1 MILRMILDL
10 NREDK
15 HPMDL
20 KDCLKKMDEAGRLAH
35 VTTPVDAVHEL
46 SGVCAKL
53 DGGKALVFDHVKGYD
68 YPVTTGMWWNRENV
82 AAIFDKPVEELS
94 GLFADAVSSLRQVP
108 VAPVVVENAP
118 AQQVTMPEPDLTKI
132 PVPTHALL
140 DGGPYFSNCIIIA
153 KDPDTGV
160 RNTSVH
166 RLMVTGKDRLG
177 LLMDVGRHLR
187 DYYER
192 AEARGEPLEIT
203 INNGAHP
210 AYFVAATTPSSAAPI
225 EVDELAVASYLLGE
239 PARLCKSR
247 TVDVE
252 GIADA
257 QMIMEAEI
265 LPHVREPEGPFGE
278 VSGYYATR
286 ADRWVVHVK
295 SITMQKDPIIH
306 MLHPGRE
313 VWNGQGL
320 GVEANLFQTISKQV
334 KGLKK
339 VYMTHGGSHY
349 HVVLQ
354 LDPPN
359 NGMAKNAIMAAFA
372 AFPDLQMVTAV
383 NSDVNIY
390 DAEDVERALV
400 TRCDYSKDVL
410 IIPGAFGHE
419 LNPIAHGQNV
429 VTKIGFDCT
438 CPVPKPAAFTRVAF
452 QDVDLSNYQIN

>member
-1 MILRMILDL
+1 
-10 NREDK
+10 
-15 HPMDL
+15 MDL
-20 KDCLKKMDEAGRLAH
+20 KDCLKKMEQAGRLAH
-35 VTTPVDAVHEL
+35 ITTPVDAVHEL

-68 YPVTTGMWWNRENV
+68 YPVTTGMWWNRANI
-82 AAIFDKPVEELS
+82 APIFDTPVDQLS
-94 GLFADAVSSLRQVP
+94 NLFAQAVASLRQNP
-108 VAPVVVENAP
+108 IAPVVVDHAP
-118 AQQVTMPEPDLTKI
+118 VQSVIMEEPDLEKI

-166 RLMVTGKDRLG
+166 RRMVTGKNRMG
-177 LLMDVGRHLR
+177 ILMDMGRHLR

-192 AEARGEPLEIT
+192 AEARGMPLEIT

-225 EVDELAVASYLLGE
+225 DVDELAVASYLLKE

-257 QMIMEAEI
+257 QMVIEAEI

-286 ADRWVVHVK
+286 ADRWVVNVK
-295 SITMQKDPIIH
+295 AITLQKDPVIH

-320 GVEANLFQTISKQV
+320 GLEANLFQTISKQV
-334 KGLKK
+334 KGLKN

-354 LDPPN
+354 MDPPN
-359 NGMAKNAIMAAFA
+359 NGMAKNAICAAFA
-372 AFPDLQMVTAV
+372 AFSDLQMVTVV
-383 NSDVNIY
+383 NSDVDLY
-390 DAEDVERALV
+390 DAEDVERAMA
-400 TRCDYSKDVL
+400 TRCDPAKDIV

-419 LNPIAHGQNV
+419 LNPV
-429 VTKIGFDCT
+429 VHDNMAAKMGFDCT
-438 CPVPKPAAFTRVAF
+438 YPVPKPASYNRVSF
-452 QDVDLSNYQIN
+452 MDVDISRYEIV

>member
-1 MILRMILDL
+1 M
-10 NREDK
+10 E
-15 HPMDL
+15 
-20 KDCLKKMDEAGRLAH
+20 EAGRLAH

-68 YPVTTGMWWNRENV
+68 YPVTTGMWWNRANI
-82 AAIFDKPVEELS
+82 APIFDTPVEQLS
-94 GLFADAVSSLRQVP
+94 NLFAQAVASLRQDP
-108 VAPVVVENAP
+108 VAPVVVEHAP
-118 AQQVTMPEPDLTKI
+118 VQSVIMPEPDLGRI

-140 DGGPYFSNCIIIA
+140 DGGPYFSNCVIIA
-153 KDPDTGV
+153 KDPDTGI

-177 LLMDVGRHLR
+177 LLMDMGRHLR

-192 AEARGEPLEIT
+192 AEARGLPLEIT

-225 EVDELAVASYLLGE
+225 DVDELAVASYLLKE

-257 QMIMEAEI
+257 QMVMEAEI

-278 VSGYYATR
+278 VSGYYASR
-286 ADRWVVHVK
+286 ADRWVVRVK
-295 SITMQKDPIIH
+295 AITLQKDPIIH

-320 GVEANLFQTISKQV
+320 GLEANLFQTISKQV
-334 KGLKK
+334 KGLKN

-354 LDPPN
+354 MDPPN
-359 NGMAKNAIMAAFA
+359 NGMAKNAICAAFA
-372 AFPDLQMVTAV
+372 AFSDLQMVTVV

-400 TRCDYSKDVL
+400 TRCDPARDIV

-419 LNPIAHGQNV
+419 LNPV
-429 VTKIGFDCT
+429 VHDNMAAKMGFDCT
-438 CPVPKPAAFTRVAF
+438 YPVPKPAAYNRVSF
-452 QDVDLSNYQIN
+452 LDVDLSRYEIV

>member
-1 MILRMILDL
+1 
-10 NREDK
+10 
-15 HPMDL
+15 MDL
-20 KDCLKKMDEAGRLAH
+20 KDCLRKMEQAGRLAH

-46 SGVCAKL
+46 AGVAAKL

-68 YPVTTGMWWNRENV
+68 DPVSTGMWWNRENV
-82 AAIFDKPVEELS
+82 APIFDTPVDQLS
-94 GLFADAVSSLRQVP
+94 GLFAQAVASLRQNP
-108 VAPVVVENAP
+108 VAPVVVEDAP
-118 AQQVTMPEPDLTKI
+118 AQAVTMPEVDLGKI

-140 DGGPYFSNCIIIA
+140 DGGPYFSNCVIIA

-160 RNTSVH
+160 RNTSIH

-177 LLMDVGRHLR
+177 LLMDMGRHLR

-203 INNGAHP
+203 INNGTHP

-225 EVDELAVASYLLGE
+225 DVDELAVASYLLGE

-247 TVDVE
+247 TVSVE

-257 QMIMEAEI
+257 QLILEAEI

-295 SITMQKDPIIH
+295 AITMQKEPVIH

-320 GVEANLFQTISKQV
+320 GIEANLFQTISRQV
-334 KGLKK
+334 KGLKN

-349 HVVLQ
+349 HIVLQ
-354 LDPPN
+354 MDPPN

-372 AFPDLQMVTAV
+372 AFSDLQMVTVV

-390 DAEDVERALV
+390 DAEDVERAMV
-400 TRCDYSKDVL
+400 TRCDPARDIV
-410 IIPGAFGHE
+410 IIPNAFGHE
-419 LNPIAHGQNV
+419 LNPV
-429 VTKIGFDCT
+429 VKNNMASKMGFDCT
-438 CPVPKPAAFTRVAF
+438 YPVPKPAAYTRVAF
-452 QDVDLSNYQIN
+452 QNVDLSNYEIL

>member
-1 MILRMILDL
+1 
-10 NREDK
+10 
-15 HPMDL
+15 MDL
-20 KDCLKKMDEAGRLAH
+20 KDCLKKMEQAGRLAH
-35 VTTPVDAVHEL
+35 ITTPVDAVHEL

-53 DGGKALVFDHVKGYD
+53 DGGKALVFDQVKGYD
-68 YPVTTGMWWNRENV
+68 YPVTTGMWWNRANI
-82 AAIFDKPVEELS
+82 APIFDTPVDQLS
-94 GLFADAVSSLRQVP
+94 NLFAQAVASLRQNP
-108 VAPVVVENAP
+108 IAPVVVDHAP
-118 AQQVTMPEPDLTKI
+118 VQSVIMEEPNLEKI

-166 RLMVTGKDRLG
+166 RLMVTGKNRMG
-177 LLMDVGRHLR
+177 ILMDMGRHLR

-192 AEARGEPLEIT
+192 AEARGMPLEIT

-225 EVDELAVASYLLGE
+225 DVDELAVASYLLKE

-257 QMIMEAEI
+257 QMVIEAEI
-265 LPHVREPEGPFGE
+265 LPYVREPEGPFGE

-286 ADRWVVHVK
+286 ADRWVVNVK
-295 SITMQKDPIIH
+295 AITLQKDPVIH

-320 GVEANLFQTISKQV
+320 GLEANLFQTISKQV
-334 KGLKK
+334 KGLKN

-354 LDPPN
+354 MDPPN
-359 NGMAKNAIMAAFA
+359 NGMAKNAICAAFA
-372 AFPDLQMVTAV
+372 AFSDLQMVTVV
-383 NSDVNIY
+383 NSDVDLY
-390 DAEDVERALV
+390 DAEDVERAMA
-400 TRCDYSKDVL
+400 TRCDPAKDIV

-419 LNPIAHGQNV
+419 LNPV
-429 VTKIGFDCT
+429 VHDNMAAKMGFDCT
-438 CPVPKPAAFTRVAF
+438 YPVPKPASYNRVSF
-452 QDVDLSNYQIN
+452 MDVDISQYEIV

>member
-1 MILRMILDL
+1 
-10 NREDK
+10 
-15 HPMDL
+15 MDL
-20 KDCLKKMDEAGRLAH
+20 KDCLRKMEQAGRLAH

-46 SGVCAKL
+46 AGVAAKL

-68 YPVTTGMWWNRENV
+68 DPVSTGMWWNRENV
-82 AAIFDKPVEELS
+82 APIFDTPVDQLS
-94 GLFADAVSSLRQVP
+94 GLFAQAVASLRQNP
-108 VAPVVVENAP
+108 VAPVVVEDAP
-118 AQQVTMPEPDLTKI
+118 AQAVTMPEVDLGKI

-140 DGGPYFSNCIIIA
+140 DGGPYFSNCVIIA

-160 RNTSVH
+160 RNTSIH

-177 LLMDVGRHLR
+177 LLMDMGRHLR

-203 INNGAHP
+203 INNGTHP

-225 EVDELAVASYLLGE
+225 DVDELAVASYLLGE

-247 TVDVE
+247 TVSVE
-252 GIADA
+252 GIANA
-257 QMIMEAEI
+257 QLILEAEI

-295 SITMQKDPIIH
+295 AITMQKEPVIH

-320 GVEANLFQTISKQV
+320 GIEANLFQTISRQV
-334 KGLKK
+334 KGLKN

-349 HVVLQ
+349 HIVLQ
-354 LDPPN
+354 MDPPN

-372 AFPDLQMVTAV
+372 AFSDLQMVTVV

-390 DAEDVERALV
+390 DAEDVERAMV
-400 TRCDYSKDVL
+400 TRCDPARDIV
-410 IIPGAFGHE
+410 IIPNAFGHE
-419 LNPIAHGQNV
+419 LNPV
-429 VTKIGFDCT
+429 VKNNMASKMGFDCT
-438 CPVPKPAAFTRVAF
+438 YPVPKPAAYTRVAF
-452 QDVDLSNYQIN
+452 QDVDLSNYEIL

>member
-1 MILRMILDL
+1 
-10 NREDK
+10 
-15 HPMDL
+15 MDL
-20 KDCLKKMDEAGRLAH
+20 KDCLRKMEQAGRLAH

-46 SGVCAKL
+46 AGVAAKL

-68 YPVTTGMWWNRENV
+68 DPVSTGMWWNRENV
-82 AAIFDKPVEELS
+82 APIFDTPVDQLS
-94 GLFADAVSSLRQVP
+94 GLFAQAVASLRQNP
-108 VAPVVVENAP
+108 VAPVVVEDAP
-118 AQQVTMPEPDLTKI
+118 AQAVTMPEVDLGKI

-140 DGGPYFSNCIIIA
+140 DGGPYFSNCVIIA

-160 RNTSVH
+160 RNTSIH

-177 LLMDVGRHLR
+177 LLMDMGRHLR

-203 INNGAHP
+203 INNGTHP

-225 EVDELAVASYLLGE
+225 DVDELAVASYLLGE

-247 TVDVE
+247 TVSVE

-257 QMIMEAEI
+257 QLILEAEI

-295 SITMQKDPIIH
+295 AITMQKEPVIH

-320 GVEANLFQTISKQV
+320 GIEANLFQTISRQV
-334 KGLKK
+334 KGLKN

-349 HVVLQ
+349 HIVLQ
-354 LDPPN
+354 MDPPN

-372 AFPDLQMVTAV
+372 AFSDLQMVTVV

-390 DAEDVERALV
+390 DAEDVERAMV
-400 TRCDYSKDVL
+400 TRCDPARDIV
-410 IIPGAFGHE
+410 IIPNAFGHE
-419 LNPIAHGQNV
+419 LNPV
-429 VTKIGFDCT
+429 VKNNMASKMGFDCT
-438 CPVPKPAAFTRVAF
+438 YPVPKPAAYTRVAF
-452 QDVDLSNYQIN
+452 QDVDLSNYEIL

>member
-1 MILRMILDL
+1 
-10 NREDK
+10 
-15 HPMDL
+15 MDL
-20 KDCLKKMDEAGRLAH
+20 KDCLKKMEQVGRLAH
-35 VTTPVDAVHEL
+35 ITTPVDAVHEL

-68 YPVTTGMWWNRENV
+68 YPVTTGMWWNRANI
-82 AAIFDKPVEELS
+82 APIFDTPVDQLS
-94 GLFADAVSSLRQVP
+94 NLFAQAVASLRQNP
-108 VAPVVVENAP
+108 IAPVVVDHAP
-118 AQQVTMPEPDLTKI
+118 VQSVIMEEPDLEKI

-166 RLMVTGKDRLG
+166 RLMVTGKNRMG
-177 LLMDVGRHLR
+177 ILMDMGRHLR

-192 AEARGEPLEIT
+192 AEARGMPLEIT

-225 EVDELAVASYLLGE
+225 DVDELAVASYLLKE

-257 QMIMEAEI
+257 QMVIEAEI
-265 LPHVREPEGPFGE
+265 LPYVREPEGPFGE

-286 ADRWVVHVK
+286 ADRWVVNVK
-295 SITMQKDPIIH
+295 AITLQKDPVIH

-320 GVEANLFQTISKQV
+320 GLEANLFQTISKQV
-334 KGLKK
+334 KGLKN

-354 LDPPN
+354 MDPPN
-359 NGMAKNAIMAAFA
+359 NGMAKNAICAAFA
-372 AFPDLQMVTAV
+372 ALSDLQMVTVV
-383 NSDVNIY
+383 NSDVDIY
-390 DAEDVERALV
+390 DAEDVERAMA
-400 TRCDYSKDVL
+400 TRCDPAKDIV

-419 LNPIAHGQNV
+419 LNPV
-429 VTKIGFDCT
+429 VHDNMAAKMGFDCT
-438 CPVPKPAAFTRVAF
+438 YPVPKPVSYNRVSF
-452 QDVDLSNYQIN
+452 MDVDISQYEIV

>member
-1 MILRMILDL
+1 M
-10 NREDK
+10 EK
-15 HPMDL
+15 
-20 KDCLKKMDEAGRLAH
+20 ASRLAH

-68 YPVTTGMWWNRENV
+68 YPITTGMWWNRENV
-82 AAIFDKPVEELS
+82 AAIFDTPVDQLS
-94 GLFADAVSSLRQVP
+94 SLFSEAVVSLRQNPP
-108 VAPVVVENAP
+108 VLVEDASVQSVV
-118 AQQVTMPEPDLTKI
+118 MLEPDLTKI

-140 DGGPYFSNCIIIA
+140 DGGPYFSNCVIIA

-166 RLMVTGKDRLG
+166 RLMVTGKRRLG
-177 LLMDVGRHLR
+177 ILMDMGRHLR

-192 AEARGEPLEIT
+192 AEARGMPLEIT

-225 EVDELAVASYLLGE
+225 DVDELAVASYLLGE

-247 TVDVE
+247 TVNAE

-257 QMIMEAEI
+257 QMVIEAEI
-265 LPHVREPEGPFGE
+265 LPYVREPEGPFGE

-286 ADRWVVHVK
+286 EDRWVVNVK
-295 SITMQKDPIIH
+295 AVTMQKDPIIH

-320 GVEANLFQTISKQV
+320 GLEANLFQTISKQV

-354 LDPPN
+354 MDPPN
-359 NGMAKNAIMAAFA
+359 NGMAKNAICAAFA
-372 AFPDLQMVTAV
+372 AFSDLQMVTVV

-390 DAEDVERALV
+390 DAEEVERALV
-400 TRCDYSKDVL
+400 TRCDPAKDIV

-419 LNPIAHGQNV
+419 LNPV
-429 VTKIGFDCT
+429 VHDNMAAKMGFDCT
-438 CPVPKPAAFTRVAF
+438 YPLPKPISYNRVSFA
-452 QDVDLSNYQIN
+452 DVDLSHYEVI